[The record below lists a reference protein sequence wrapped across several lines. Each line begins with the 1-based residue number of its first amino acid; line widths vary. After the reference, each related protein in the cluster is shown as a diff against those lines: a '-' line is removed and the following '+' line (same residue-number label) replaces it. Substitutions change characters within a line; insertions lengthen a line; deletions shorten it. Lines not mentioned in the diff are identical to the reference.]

1 MGTCTYTAK
10 VSDLRGGVK
19 DYACANPA
27 HRDGMC
33 KFHLDGY
40 LDKSTAGEVSDL
52 FWAMHDGGAAGT
64 TMDCTGYALPPLAR
78 KEAAGSVRRPLRLD
92 RARFSLGG
100 AGLSGITFT
109 QPTSFRDAE
118 FYGAAAF
125 RDCTFKKGA
134 DFTGATF
141 RAGVADFKSSKFG
154 RTADFSRVVFFG
166 AVFDL
171 ATLGR
176 SRFNKAVFLGDASF
190 HSATFESAADF
201 QDASFFGGSK
211 FAESEFGDGAAFRD
225 CTFKKGADFT
235 GATFRAGVADFT
247 SSKFGRTADFFRV
260 KLAEAVFDW
269 AALAESRFNKAV
281 FLGDASFHSATFES
295 AADFHST
302 KFLGKSKFKESEF
315 GKGADFGD
323 AHFERPAYFRDVK
336 MKRPGLVRF
345 DGNVSNVS
353 FLNTDLKEV
362 CFGSRT
368 TWSPQAQPDS
378 RSIWDRKWRI
388 YDERCLDDKSPDP
401 ALNLENVQ
409 SVYRDLR
416 DNFDRQLRYDV
427 SGGFFVR
434 EMEVGRK
441 YKVDNGDHVVLKP
454 ICRRALTWSAAYNVL
469 AEYGQSLKRPPLFLA
484 PTLAA
489 GSLLLWCGTGVLHGL
504 EAPCEEGLGDSI
516 LRTLT
521 AMVPLPLSGHLASP
535 VDIGLKAAALPSV
548 ATFLIALRRR
558 FEKTRRH

>member
-1 MGTCTYTAK
+1 MGTCTYAAR
-10 VSDLRGGVK
+10 VSDRHGDVK

-33 KFHLDGY
+33 KFHLGGY
-40 LDKSTAGEVSDL
+40 LDKSTAGEVRDL
-52 FWAMHDGGAAGT
+52 FWSLYDAGAAGT
-64 TMDCTGYALPPLAR
+64 PMDCTGYALPPLAR
-78 KEAAGSVRRPLRLD
+78 EGVAASVRRSLRLD
-92 RARFSLGG
+92 RARFGLGG

-109 QPTSFRDAE
+109 KPASFRNAE
-118 FYGAAAF
+118 FDGAAGF
-125 RDCTFKKGA
+125 KGCTFKKGA
-134 DFTGATF
+134 DFSGATF
-141 RAGVADFKSSKFG
+141 RAGAADFKSSRFG
-154 RTADFSRVVFFG
+154 KTADFSRAVFFG

-171 ATLGR
+171 AALGR
-176 SRFNKAVFLGDASF
+176 SRFGKAVFRGDASF
-190 HSATFESAADF
+190 RGAVFGSAADF
-201 QDASFFGGSK
+201 QGARFLGESK
-211 FAESEFGDGAAFRD
+211 FAESEFEDGAGFRG
-225 CTFKKGADFT
+225 CTFKKGADFSA
-235 GATFRAGVADFT
+235 ATFRGAPTNFE
-247 SSKFGRTADFFRV
+247 SSRFGKTVDFFRAKFTKV
-260 KLAEAVFDW
+260 AFDW
-269 AALAESRFNKAV
+269 AVLAESRFHKAV
-281 FLGDASFHSATFES
+281 FRGDASFRGAAFGS
-295 AADFHST
+295 AADIRNA
-302 KFLGKSKFKESEF
+302 KFLGESTFEESEF
-315 GKGADFGD
+315 GKGADFAGV
-323 AHFERPAYFRDVK
+323 HFERPAYFRGVK
-336 MKRPGLVRF
+336 MKRPGLVKF

-353 FLNTDLKEV
+353 FLNTDIKEV
-362 CFGSRT
+362 YFGSMT

-388 YDERCLDDKSPDP
+388 YDEKSLDDESPDP
-401 ALNLENVQ
+401 DLNLENVQ

-441 YKVDNGDHVVLKP
+441 YQAGEGGHVALKP
-454 ICRRALTWSAAYNVL
+454 ICRRALTWSAAYNTL

-489 GSLLLWCGTGVLHGL
+489 GSLLLWCGTGAPHGL
-504 EAPCEEGLGDSI
+504 AIPCEEGLGDSV
-516 LRTLT
+516 LRSLT